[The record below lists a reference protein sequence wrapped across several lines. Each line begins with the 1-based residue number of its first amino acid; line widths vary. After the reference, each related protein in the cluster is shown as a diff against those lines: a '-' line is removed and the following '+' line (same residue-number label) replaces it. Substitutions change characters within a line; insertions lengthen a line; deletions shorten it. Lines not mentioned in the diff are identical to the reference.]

1 MGALERTLPDLYEDV
16 LPILAEPAL
25 EPDLE
30 MVHTRNHIRRVR
42 SACEQAL
49 ETGQIIKVDDDTVV
63 SPGSWN
69 AALAAVGCGFAAVR
83 DVLSGR
89 QLGGFCPIRPPGH
102 HATQDRAMGFC
113 LFNNVALAARRAL
126 ANPSVSRVLIADWD
140 VHHGNGTQDIFYE
153 DPSVFFFSMHQSPL
167 YPGTGAATET
177 GHGSGEGFTRNVP
190 MAPGLPSSQYVG
202 AFLEGL
208 DHVLSGFKP
217 DFVLIS
223 AGFDAGIEDPLGGF
237 TLEQDD
243 FAILTRAVVE
253 KTRATANGRVVSFL
267 EGGYNS
273 VELGRN
279 VASHLTTL
287 RDVLI

>member
-1 MGALERTLPDLYEDV
+1 MGALERTLPDLHEDV
-16 LPILAEPAL
+16 LPILTEPAL

-30 MVHTRNHIRRVR
+30 MVHTHNHIGRVR
-42 SACEQAL
+42 SACEHAL
-49 ETGQIIKVDDDTVV
+49 ETGQIIKLDADTVV

-69 AALAAVGCGFAAVR
+69 AALAAVGCGLAAVR

-89 QLGGFCPIRPPGH
+89 QSGGFCPIRPPGH

-126 ANPSVSRVLIADWD
+126 ANPSISRVLIADWD

-167 YPGTGAATET
+167 YPGTGASTET
-177 GHGSGEGFTRNVP
+177 GYGSGEGFTRNLP
-190 MAPGLPSSQYVG
+190 MAPGLPSSQYVRS
-202 AFLEGL
+202 FLEGL
-208 DHVLSGFKP
+208 DHVLNDFKP

-243 FAILTRAVVE
+243 FSILTRAVVE
-253 KTRATANGRVVSFL
+253 KTRATAHGRVVSFL

-273 VELGRN
+273 AELGRN

-287 RDVLI
+287 RDVLV